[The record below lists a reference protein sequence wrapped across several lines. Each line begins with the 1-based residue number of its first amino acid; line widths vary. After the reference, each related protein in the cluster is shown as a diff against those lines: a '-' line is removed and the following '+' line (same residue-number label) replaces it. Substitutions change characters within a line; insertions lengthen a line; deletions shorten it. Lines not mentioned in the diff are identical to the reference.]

1 MASVPARHA
10 AVMVTRAFMW
20 KRSYLSLVVVGMLS
34 LVWGRLP
41 QHGLQAT
48 YYYHPAWQGTP
59 VVSRIERQ
67 PDLTSLLYGRFFS
80 HGETFLRKTN
90 ISILWEGW
98 LRIDHEG
105 VYRFSVESD
114 SFASLKIDDVE
125 LVHTDEPADLTVSN
139 ASGNLALSRGLH
151 HIEIRYAQHDGTLR
165 KVNAWKQQHGASFE
179 ASVKKLYTS
188 YTLSVQW
195 AVPGTPET
203 PIPSANLSPAPLSPD
218 LLFIVRHRP
227 LFIVIYVLAWCA
239 FGWAML
245 GTSRPAY
252 FTEHLRRVT
261 PRRAH
266 EALLFLAWCIPSG
279 IIFLGWRGIAF
290 AAFLYLS
297 GHPISVL
304 VKKQC
309 FLLERLVLSVAISVV
324 LFAFTLS
331 WLLHVMPF
339 SSAALAAI
347 CAYAT
352 ASFLISVWNWKHQQ
366 TDADDLGSPAMY
378 GLLVAVNL
386 VFCLASA
393 NLQKGWEQHAY
404 GDALMRI
411 VTSDHSYWGQKYPS
425 ILYDALIYDYLPPSP
440 MPDTVADSATLISP
454 YALPRYYARAITL
467 SAIQLYLMTAISMLS
482 LFVPNRLAVVMASFT
497 YYFFSA
503 SLGTYT
509 FFTLHAPLGAFSNN
523 YALVQY
529 PNLFFALFLPVYGL
543 WRRSRPA
550 IVLGFLCVAF
560 LPASHPGYFLI
571 VGGVVALC
579 PAIFYFYRR
588 SRVHEQPISEEWQRD
603 YRFYILCG
611 LAAAGMI
618 LAHGS
623 FLREFLLTALHIPRR
638 SSAPLLWADIFL
650 NPPTWR
656 ITLWHFS
663 SVYRMPVQLLPLWH
677 SYNLSAFPPWVF
689 LAIIL
694 LPYLC
699 FYHKALAF
707 ITGSVYMMSFFYLLR
722 GLPLND
728 PRNLVDV
735 YQPFDVL
742 FHIAFL
748 IASYCLVEFVFYK
761 KNIALIYKGLVGILL
776 FSVYTTTCI
785 NTFFVT
791 VYPGVLGSDSSSYIV
806 SLFKNNPMATVRD
819 SWHLYLCAMR
829 QLW

>member
-1 MASVPARHA
+1 
-10 AVMVTRAFMW
+10 MW
-20 KRSYLSLVVVGMLS
+20 KWSCLSLFVVGMLS
-34 LVWGRLP
+34 LLWGRLP

-48 YYYHPAWQGTP
+48 YYYHPEWQGAP

-80 HGETFLRKTN
+80 PGEKFLRKTN

-114 SFASLKIDDVE
+114 SFASLHIDDVE
-125 LVHTDEPADLTVSN
+125 IVHADEPADLAINKTN
-139 ASGNLALSRGLH
+139 GHLALSRGLH
-151 HIEIRYAQHDGTLR
+151 RIEIRYAQHDGTFR
-165 KVNAWKQQHGASFE
+165 KVNAWKQQTGASFE

-188 YTLSVQW
+188 YKLSVQW

-203 PIPSANLSPAPLSPD
+203 PIPSASLSPAPLLPD
-218 LLFIVRHRP
+218 LLFIVRHRSF
-227 LFIVIYVLAWCA
+227 FIVIYLFAWGA
-239 FGWAML
+239 FGWTML
-245 GTSRPAY
+245 GTSRQAY
-252 FTEHLRRVT
+252 FKEHLGRVT
-261 PRRAH
+261 PRRVH
-266 EALLFLAWCIPSG
+266 ETLLFLAWCIPSG

-297 GHPISVL
+297 GRPISVL
-304 VKKQC
+304 LKKQC
-309 FLLERLVLSVAISVV
+309 FLLERLVLSIAMSVV

-331 WLLHVMPF
+331 WLLHVMSF
-339 SSAALAAI
+339 SSAVLAAI
-347 CAYAT
+347 CLYAF
-352 ASFLISVWNWKHQQ
+352 AGLLISFWNWRHQRR
-366 TDADDLGSPAMY
+366 DADDIGSIAVY
-378 GLLVAVNL
+378 GILLAFNI
-386 VFCLASA
+386 FICMASA
-393 NLQKGWEQHAY
+393 NVEKGWEQHAY

-411 VTSDHSYWGQKYPS
+411 ITSDHSYWGQKYPS

-440 MPDTVADSATLISP
+440 VTENLADSTTLISP

-467 SAIQLYLMTAISMLS
+467 SAIQFYLMTAISMLS

-509 FFTLHAPLGAFSNN
+509 FFTLHAPLEALSNN

-529 PNLFFALFLPVYGL
+529 PNLFFALFLPIYGL
-543 WRRSRPA
+543 WRRSQPA
-550 IVLGFLCVAF
+550 IILGFVCVAF

-571 VGGVVALC
+571 VGGGVALF
-579 PAIFYFYRR
+579 PAMVYGYRR
-588 SRVHEQPISEEWQRD
+588 SRVHEQPSREEWQRG
-603 YRFYILCG
+603 YRVYMLCG

-618 LAHGS
+618 LVHGS
-623 FLREFLLTALHIPRR
+623 FLREFLLTALHLPRQ
-638 SSAPLLWADIFL
+638 SSSPLLWADIFL
-650 NPPTWR
+650 APPKWR

-663 SVYRMPVQLLPLWH
+663 SVYRMPVQLPPIWH
-677 SYNLSAFPPWVF
+677 PYNLSAFPPWVF
-689 LAIIL
+689 LAIVL

-699 FYHKALAF
+699 LYHKALAF
-707 ITGSVYMMSFFYLLR
+707 LTGSVYMMSLFYLLR

-742 FHIAFL
+742 FHVAFL
-748 IASYCLVEFVFYK
+748 IASYSLLEFVFYK
-761 KNIALIYKGLVGILL
+761 KNIAFIYKGLVGILL

-806 SLFKNNPMATVRD
+806 SLFKNNPMATMQD
-819 SWHLYLCAMR
+819 SWHLYLHAMQ